1 MYIKIYN
8 NGGYQSLKNIQF
20 PVIVR
25 ANSRIDRFAIE
36 VHISQFENMPGF
48 RPGMVEGH
56 DLGRDD
62 PLYLFLDE
70 EYEFC

>member
-1 MYIKIYN
+1 MYIKIYDN
-8 NGGYQSLKNIQF
+8 SGYQSLKDIQF

-25 ANSRIDRFAIE
+25 ANTKRENFGIE

-48 RPGMVEGH
+48 RPDLVEGH

-62 PLYLFLDE
+62 TLYLFLDN
-70 EYEFC
+70 EYDFY

>member
-8 NGGYQSLKNIQF
+8 DSGYQSLEDIQF

-25 ANSRIDRFAIE
+25 ANSRREQFAIE

-48 RPGMVEGH
+48 RPDLVEGH

-62 PLYLFLDE
+62 PLYLFMND
-70 EYEFC
+70 EYEFY